1 LVDCLAPPWCR
12 AAEAAQAGGISGVHG
27 GGGGGH
33 STPSDLLA
41 QLQRQLEEKERVIG
55 ELRQEVHALRLA
67 AAEREA
73 ADTHD
78 AAKAGQAV

>member
-1 LVDCLAPPWCR
+1 MPCCR
-12 AAEAAQAGGISGVHG
+12 AAEAAQAGGISGAHV
-27 GGGGGH
+27 GGGH

-55 ELRQEVHALRLA
+55 ELRQEVHTLRLA

-78 AAKAGQAV
+78 AAKAGQTV